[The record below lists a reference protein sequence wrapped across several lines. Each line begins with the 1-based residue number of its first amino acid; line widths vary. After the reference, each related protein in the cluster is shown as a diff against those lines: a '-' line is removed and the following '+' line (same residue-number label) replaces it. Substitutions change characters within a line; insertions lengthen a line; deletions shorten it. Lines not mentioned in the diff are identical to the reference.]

1 MTARSTARKTARG
14 RRVRAWQKAEAVKLR
29 PAISVTWFKAVLPW
43 KTWMRNQWMMAAGVK
58 RAEAHQVCP
67 AARQAA
73 WMTLLPSL
81 AVRSCRSALRALGHL
96 NAKTHSV

>member
-1 MTARSTARKTARG
+1 MTARSTARETARG

-58 RAEAHQVCP
+58 RAEMHQVCP
-67 AARQAA
+67 GAAAGGVDDVAA
-73 WMTLLPSL
+73 ELGGEVLSQRVEG
-81 AVRSCRSALRALGHL
+81 ARALEWQ
-96 NAKTHSV
+96 NS